1 MEDCIRIR
9 KQEDR
14 RNGKI
19 YIYSSVDT
27 WDKSIH
33 QSRSKRKLIG
43 RLDPK
48 TNEVICTHKW
58 EKGEVLGKKNWNKGD
73 VICNRKWDVGDV
85 IGRIDSNNMFSQ
97 HSPNLLSQ
105 ELSYEQCLALH
116 LIMEDNLSI
125 SSPSGCPSLFISG
138 SAGSGKTEV
147 LVRSLVGLKQ
157 IRNRARILVMATTG
171 LAADN
176 INQTYSKY
184 ISKLREEGHEIPS
197 ERDKRVAY
205 TIHDSLRL
213 GAVEWFDPDVEGPG
227 FSRNISEKEKS
238 MILKFFREEKNNPY
252 PTEEEISEEARN
264 RLVHHLSRYAVIMI
278 DEASMLSPNLLDI
291 ILKLK
296 NLANK
301 RRNEI
306 IKEKKR
312 EGNKIHTGY
321 LDPEGYEIHTEY
333 IDPEDYGMLTEY
345 DLIRTVFF
353 GDFHQLPP
361 VIKTEDKMVKENYE
375 KHYHGG
381 SLFFCCDGISK
392 PGNGQPLTLF
402 FELKENHRIGHDKK
416 DSKKKQKTNEI
427 FNNSLE
433 AIKKAPN
440 ILYDC
445 LDEKGMPRTDAV
457 EKLKPLQD
465 ALVFFNSRYKPLS
478 RFLQLKKNK
487 NLRANHIFPIIICGT
502 NKQRRGKN
510 KIMLER
516 YWKQEENQYELEFEI
531 QAGKGR
537 TDNPTG
543 SFKFFIGLPVI
554 FTRKHKSK
562 IRETEGESEQPDT
575 YMCPKGKTGIVSA
588 FCKGENG
595 KPVSLFVKVK
605 INGEEKEVGPIEPGL
620 EERKMP
626 DGKTVKKKSMPIEPW
641 FAMTYHKSQGQS
653 LDAVYLLTSPKKNRL
668 MGGNT
673 LYVGLSR
680 ARDVF
685 GLGISR
691 KFPLP
696 LDDKEER
703 INRRNFYD
711 LCYKYFKVSKPKSEK
726 PDETTSLFFLRDIK
740 KYEPSVYKNWEYF
753 DVDKVNMNE
762 WDYYADDDTYQ
773 KLMMEKKE
781 AQDEYYDYIDKYGEC
796 DDNEEEY
803 YNEGYDPDEDED
815 YYNEGYGPDEDE
827 EMDD

>member
-1 MEDCIRIR
+1 MRELLFYVTMEDCIKIR

-19 YIYSSVDT
+19 YIYTSGDK
-27 WDKSIH
+27 WDKKSR

-43 RLDPK
+43 RLDSDSNK
-48 TNEVICTHKW
+48 VFGT
-58 EKGEVLGKKNWNKGD
+58 NKGNKGK
-73 VICNRKWDVGDV
+73 IVGY
-85 IGRIDSNNMFSQ
+85 IDPEKLVFQ
-97 HSPNLLSQ
+97 RSPTVPILEQGLSH
-105 ELSYEQCLALH
+105 EQCLALQ
-116 LIMEDNLSI
+116 LIMDRARFPYAQS
-125 SSPSGCPSLFISG
+125 CHSLFVSG

-147 LVRSLVGLKQ
+147 LVRSLVGLKLKLKQ
-157 IRNRARILVMATTG
+157 DWMRILVMAPTG

-213 GAVEWFDPDVEGPG
+213 GAVEWFNPDVEGPG
-227 FSRNISEKEKS
+227 FSKNISEKEKS
-238 MILKFFREEKNNPY
+238 KILKFFREEKNNPN

-296 NLANK
+296 DLANK

-306 IKEKKR
+306 KKA
-312 EGNKIHTGY
+312 ENTEADENWAIWATYDKIQ
-321 LDPEGYEIHTEY
+321 
-333 IDPEDYGMLTEY
+333 
-345 DLIRTVFF
+345 TVFF
-353 GDFHQLPP
+353 GDLHQLPP
-361 VIKTEDKMVKENYE
+361 VIETKNGIVKENYE

-392 PGNGQPLTLF
+392 QGNSLTIL
-402 FELKENHRIGHDKK
+402 FELKENHRIVQGKK
-416 DSKKKQKTNEI
+416 NSKKKQTNELYKK
-427 FNNSLE
+427 SLE
-433 AIKKAPN
+433 TIKEAPN
-440 ILYDC
+440 ILFGC
-445 LDEKGMPRTDAV
+445 LEKGRPKKDAV
-457 EKLKPLQD
+457 EKLNPLQD

-478 RFLQLKKNK
+478 RFLQLKKIK

-510 KIMLER
+510 KLMLER

-554 FTRKHKSK
+554 FTRKHKCK
-562 IRETEGESEQPDT
+562 IRETDGESEQPDT

-620 EERKMP
+620 KEKKMP

-641 FAMTYHKSQGQS
+641 FAITYHKSQGQS

-680 ARDVF
+680 AKDAS

-696 LDDKEER
+696 LDDNKEKIEQE
-703 INRRNFYD
+703 NFKD
-711 LCYKYFKVSKPKSEK
+711 LCEKYFKVEVSGQEK
-726 PDETTSLFFLRDIK
+726 ETTSFFFLRDVTHYSPYI
-740 KYEPSVYKNWEYF
+740 YKNWRYLDE
-753 DVDKVNMNE
+753 NM
-762 WDYYADDDTYQ
+762 YDT
-773 KLMMEKKE
+773 MMEETYNDIWLYKDDPTYWE
-781 AQDEYYDYIDKYGEC
+781 EMERYQADIQECYEENQNPDYDAEYENIEYDSIDPYEESFY
-796 DDNEEEY
+796 DDGDF
-803 YNEGYDPDEDED
+803 YNEGYDPEDFD
-815 YYNEGYGPDEDE
+815 YE
-827 EMDD
+827 EE